1 MFEELRN
8 VPDEMKEWAQ
18 WIVWRYEDQQSK
30 KPTKVPYCPRSGR
43 LASVTDPN
51 TWADFETVMSVLQT
65 GWYAGA
71 GFVLTNADPFGFVD
85 LDDAEGDAEAFA
97 KQQAIFAESQGYA
110 ELSPSGKGLHIIG
123 KAELPSGRRRGK
135 IEVYTSARYMTMTG
149 NVFRPGLVVPQQPLF
164 ASLFDTLGQ
173 GKTAAAFFAGFEE
186 AKNTDE
192 EVWNMAGRAVNG
204 DKFAELWAGRW
215 DTMYSSQSEADFALV
230 DIIAYYTQNRAQIAR
245 MFRNS
250 ALGQREKAQRVDY
263 VNYMLNKCFDRL
275 IPPLNADAIDTIQ
288 NQIKAAIEARKR
300 VEEEARALVPQQVV
314 EVSDIPKKANER
326 YPVPPGLVGEIARFI
341 YSQAPYPVPEIALAG
356 AIGLMSGICGRA
368 FNVSNTG
375 LNQYLL
381 LLAPTGVGKEAMARG
396 IDKLIAAAYK
406 TVPTV
411 NEFVGPGS
419 IASAPALIKYMA
431 NGSKSFVSIVG
442 EFGLYLQQLGAQN
455 APPHLLELRKL
466 ILDLYNKS
474 GQGSM
479 VRPAI
484 YSDKDKNT
492 SEFPAPGFSILG
504 ESTPEKFYEGL
515 HEGLLAEGLLPRF
528 TMIEYYGKKGTY
540 NENHAYVKPSP
551 ELVEKLASLFA
562 IAQGLNS
569 QNMAQNVGF
578 TPDADATQRMYRE
591 RCTANENNADRDIG
605 RQVWTRCHMKAV
617 KLAALISVGINPYHP
632 IIEEEI
638 IQWAI
643 KITNDDALNLLKRFD
658 AGEIGDNNE
667 EGLQLATL
675 MKAVRHYVVSPWAD
689 VSKYCGEGASN
700 LHSANVVPYSY
711 LHRKLASV
719 AVFRKDRQGATQAIK
734 RGLKT
739 LVERGDM
746 NEVSRAVMSNDY
758 GSSSIAY
765 GITRPAAFEI

>member
-1 MFEELRN
+1 MFEQLLN
-8 VPDEMKEWAQ
+8 VPDEMKSWPQ
-18 WIVWRYEDQQSK
+18 WIVWRYEDQQSR
-30 KPTKVPYCPRSGR
+30 KPTKVPYCPRTGR
-43 LASVTDPN
+43 LASVSDPN
-51 TWADFETVMSVLQT
+51 TWADFETVCAVLQT

-71 GFVLTNADPFGFVD
+71 GFVLTKGDPFAFVD
-85 LDDAEGDAEAFA
+85 LDDAEGDAEAFE
-97 KQQAIFAESQGYA
+97 KQQGIFNESQGYA
-110 ELSPSGKGLHIIG
+110 ELSPSGRGLHIIVKG
-123 KAELPSGRRRGK
+123 EIPSGRRRGK
-135 IEVYTSARYMTMTG
+135 IEVYSSERYMTMTG
-149 NVFRPGLVVPQQPLF
+149 NIYRPGPVIAQQPFLS
-164 ASLFDTLGQ
+164 SLFETLGQ
-173 GKTAAAFFAGFEE
+173 GKAAAAYFAGFED
-186 AKNTDE
+186 AKDTDE
-192 EVWNMAGRAVNG
+192 EVWNMAGRAANG

-215 DTMYSSQSEADFALV
+215 DRLYSSQSEADFALV

-245 MFRNS
+245 MFRAS
-250 ALGQREKAQRVDY
+250 ALGQREKAQRNDY

-275 IPPLNADAIDTIQ
+275 LPPLNSDMIDTLQ

-300 VEEEARALVPQQVV
+300 VEEDARALTPQQVV
-314 EVSDIPKKANER
+314 EASDIPQKANEK

-375 LNQYLL
+375 LNQYVL
-381 LLAPTGVGKEAMARG
+381 LLAPTGTGKEAMARG
-396 IDKLIAAAYK
+396 VDKLVAAAYK

-492 SEFPAPGFSILG
+492 AEFPAPGFSILG

-528 TMIEYYGKKGTY
+528 TMIEYYGKKPEY

-551 ELVEKLASLFA
+551 ELVERLASLFA

-569 QNMAQNVGF
+569 QNIAQNVGF
-578 TPDADATQRMYRE
+578 TPGADATQRMYRE
-591 RCTANENNADRDIG
+591 RCRTNENNADRDII
-605 RQVWTRCHMKAV
+605 RQVWSRAHMKAV
-617 KLAALISVGINPYHP
+617 KLAALVSVGMNPYQP
-632 IIEEEI
+632 VIEEAI
-638 IQWAI
+638 IDWAI
-643 KITNDDALNLLKRFD
+643 AITTDDALNLLKRFD
-658 AGEIGDNNE
+658 AGEIGVNNE
-667 EGLQLATL
+667 EGQQLSAVL
-675 MKAVRHYVVSPWAD
+675 KAVKHYVTAPWQD

-700 LHSANVVPYSY
+700 LHSANIVPYAY

-719 AVFRKDRQGATQAIK
+719 AVFRKDRQGATQAVK
-734 RGLKT
+734 RALRT

-746 NEVSRAVMSNDY
+746 GEVSRSVMSKEY

-765 GITRPAAFEI
+765 AITRPAAFDL